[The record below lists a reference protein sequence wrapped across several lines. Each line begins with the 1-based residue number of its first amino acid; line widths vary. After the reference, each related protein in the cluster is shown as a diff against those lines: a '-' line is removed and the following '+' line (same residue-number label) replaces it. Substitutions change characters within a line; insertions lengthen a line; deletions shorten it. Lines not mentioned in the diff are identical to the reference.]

1 MSLVSELK
9 RRNVFRVAAA
19 YVVTAW
25 LILQVV
31 ELIFPVYGFSDAAIR
46 FVISAL
52 AVGLIPVII
61 LAWAFEL
68 TPEGFRKEQG
78 ADQPQPVAPQA
89 WGVHGMW
96 IGVDPDGAPIMLKDI
111 SIHHIYKLDWLQ

>member
-31 ELIFPVYGFSDAAIR
+31 ELIFPVYG
-46 FVISAL
+46 L
-52 AVGLIPVII
+52 VII
-61 LAWAFEL
+61 SQRFNQNRSSRCARRCHA
-68 TPEGFRKEQG
+68 K
-78 ADQPQPVAPQA
+78 
-89 WGVHGMW
+89 
-96 IGVDPDGAPIMLKDI
+96 
-111 SIHHIYKLDWLQ
+111 

>member
-9 RRNVFRVAAA
+9 RRNVFRVVAA
-19 YVVTAW
+19 YVVSAW

-52 AVGLIPVII
+52 
-61 LAWAFEL
+61 
-68 TPEGFRKEQG
+68 
-78 ADQPQPVAPQA
+78 
-89 WGVHGMW
+89 
-96 IGVDPDGAPIMLKDI
+96 PINV
-111 SIHHIYKLDWLQ
+111 